1 MSGNRII
8 KAGYGRL
15 GTGPST
21 EGPDAHLPVWW
32 DCGYLPHVESP
43 HLLQHVTFRLADS
56 LPRAVV
62 EQMVAALKEIPPM
75 ERKPEWV
82 RRVQGY
88 LDAGYGSCILRDPA
102 AGELVQNAL
111 LHFHGERYDLH
122 AWCVMPNHVHVLFQV
137 HEGWTMSRCVWSWK
151 SFTGRLIN
159 QLRSGLAGRCPA
171 ILPGGARQT
180 GARPTQPP
188 PNPVWHREYF
198 DRYIRDD
205 THYVN
210 AVRYIHRNPVKAG
223 LVASAEDWQWS
234 SAYTRAAEPGLA
246 HAAGQQPGDAG
257 VA

>member
-1 MSGNRII
+1 MAGKRII

-21 EGPDAHLPVWW
+21 EGPDAHQPVWW
-32 DCGYLPHVESP
+32 DRGYLPHVESP
-43 HLLQHVTFRLADS
+43 RMIQHVTFRLADS

-111 LHFHGERYDLH
+111 LHFHGERYYLH
-122 AWCVMPNHVHVLFQV
+122 AWCEMPNHVHVLFQV

-151 SFTGRLIN
+151 SFTGRL
-159 QLRSGLAGRCPA
+159 STSYGRV
-171 ILPGGARQT
+171 LSSHQ
-180 GARPTQPP
+180 
-188 PNPVWHREYF
+188 
-198 DRYIRDD
+198 
-205 THYVN
+205 
-210 AVRYIHRNPVKAG
+210 VRR
-223 LVASAEDWQWS
+223 
-234 SAYTRAAEPGLA
+234 AEPWRTQW
-246 HAAGQQPGDAG
+246 AASTPCGTANTSI
-257 VA
+257 ATSATKRTT